1 MGCFPKAKPA
11 KRWRTWIIV
20 KTTLFGIN
28 IGGCGLWSCTLLG
41 LTVIACSKTQ
51 KWLTAGKIIFWILMI
66 FFFFFLK
73 MDCVYEGTSH
83 NDDFFFPPLLLLQLT
98 SCLPL
103 MSVPLTL
110 QIPCCLSRTIIHPP
124 SCSHLSFTISA
135 STCQVI
141 SLFVLPPLLLPWDAF
156 NSPLRCRINAII
168 WDLAHERRM
177 E

>member
-1 MGCFPKAKPA
+1 MILHVARFDCNSVFQNPKVVNSRK
-11 KRWRTWIIV
+11 
-20 KTTLFGIN
+20 N
-28 IGGCGLWSCTLLG
+28 NLLNFND
-41 LTVIACSKTQ
+41 L
-51 KWLTAGKIIFWILMI
+51 
-66 FFFFFLK
+66 FFFFLK

-141 SLFVLPPLLLPWDAF
+141 SLFVLPPPYCYPEMR
-156 NSPLRCRINAII
+156 ST
-168 WDLAHERRM
+168 AHCGAG
-177 E
+177 